1 MLRAAVAQPLLQ
13 QEVVYEGRVDAVP
26 EDEVPEGMFRS
37 LDATEDL
44 VQRLQNQCALLE
56 TLTRDAQGM
65 RDKTAFFTSV
75 SGCKEEGQGV
85 DDCLANGSDC
95 CGRHSLLAPPHAGL
109 HAHTGMNHR

>member
-1 MLRAAVAQPLLQ
+1 VLQAAVAQPLVQ

-26 EDEVPEGMFRS
+26 EDEVPAGMFRS

-56 TLTRDAQGM
+56 TLTKDAQGM

-75 SGCKEEGQGV
+75 SG
-85 DDCLANGSDC
+85 
-95 CGRHSLLAPPHAGL
+95 
-109 HAHTGMNHR
+109 